1 MSSEA
6 TVYLAKDFNFNHY
19 SVKDLDLICNYRLP
33 ILTDFPKSVL
43 YIYYEKL
50 DVILDENNEY
60 SENEIIL
67 KIINSINKIQNENI
81 KQKNISDVL
90 DFSEE
95 DFDSRLSSFFREE
108 VVDFIEKKRLSKKK
122 KSIM

>member
-1 MSSEA
+1 MSSE
-6 TVYLAKDFNFNHY
+6 TIYLAKDFNFNHY

-50 DVILDENNEY
+50 DNILDENNEY
-60 SENEIIL
+60 SEGEIISR
-67 KIINSINKIQNENI
+67 IIYSINKIQNENI
-81 KQKNISDVL
+81 KKKNISDIL

-95 DFDSRLSSFFREE
+95 DFYIRLSLFFQEE
-108 VVDFIEKKRLSKKK
+108 VVDFTEKKRLSKKK
-122 KSIM
+122 KSVM